1 MEETRFAET
10 AGTTRLA
17 DSPEETRFADIGKV
31 EAIRRLYAESP
42 FKQPAVAREETP
54 SKGGMLTHASVLLL
68 EGIDFD
74 LVYFP
79 LKHLGYKSVV
89 AVSGELL
96 AALAHPRTLSV
107 VLGISAKL
115 DFAQI
120 RQVWSGIVA
129 GAREFGYKAVDLD
142 LKPSRNGLTVSVS
155 AVGLTDL
162 LTERRRPAPKS
173 KDLLCV
179 SGNLGAAYLGLRLL
193 EAEKKI
199 FDASGAPSAAPGVA
213 SAAPGAASN
222 APGVASAAPAGG
234 TASAASAGGAP
245 RLETYRMI
253 VGAYLKPELPAGVV
267 GNLEEAEI
275 YPTAGCLITHGLAD
289 AVKRLCQETGLGAK
303 IYADRIPFEGNS
315 FQLGRELDVDPI
327 AAAMNGGDDFK
338 LLFAVPILQLEKF
351 RRDFQTFDII
361 GHLADPSVGQT
372 LVLPEGAELPLRA
385 PGWPED

>member
-1 MEETRFAET
+1 MEDTRIAET
-10 AGTTRLA
+10 AGQTRLA

-31 EAIRRLYAESP
+31 EAIRRLYGESP
-42 FKQPAVAREETP
+42 FKQTAIAREETP
-54 SKGGMLTHASVLLL
+54 SKGGFLTHASALLL

-74 LVYFP
+74 LIYFP

-213 SAAPGAASN
+213 SD

-234 TASAASAGGAP
+234 AS
-245 RLETYRMI
+245 RLETYRML

-275 YPTAGCLITHGLAD
+275 YPSAGCLVTHGLSD

-315 FQLGRELDVDPI
+315 FQLGRELDVDPV

-351 RRDFQTFDII
+351 RRDFQTDRK
-361 GHLADPSVGQT
+361 SV
-372 LVLPEGAELPLRA
+372 V
-385 PGWPED
+385 

>member
-17 DSPEETRFADIGKV
+17 DSQEETRFADIGKV
-31 EAIRRLYAESP
+31 EAIRRLYTESP

-213 SAAPGAASN
+213 SD

-234 TASAASAGGAP
+234 AS
-245 RLETYRMI
+245 RLETYRML

-275 YPTAGCLITHGLAD
+275 YPSAGCLVTHGLSD

>member
-17 DSPEETRFADIGKV
+17 DSQEETRFADIGKV

-199 FDASGAPSAAPGVA
+199 FDASGAPSAAPGVG
-213 SAAPGAASN
+213 SA

-234 TASAASAGGAP
+234 AS
-245 RLETYRMI
+245 RLETYRML

-267 GNLEEAEI
+267 GHLEEAEI

-315 FQLGRELDVDPI
+315 FQLGRELDVDPV

>member
-17 DSPEETRFADIGKV
+17 DSQEETRFADIGKV

-142 LKPSRNGLTVSVS
+142 MKPSRNGLTVSVS

-199 FDASGAPSAAPGVA
+199 FDASGAPSAAPGVG
-213 SAAPGAASN
+213 SA

-234 TASAASAGGAP
+234 AS
-245 RLETYRMI
+245 RLETYRML
-253 VGAYLKPELPAGVV
+253 VGAYLKPELPAGVI

-303 IYADRIPFEGNS
+303 VYADRIPFEGNS

>member
-17 DSPEETRFADIGKV
+17 DSPEEARFADIGKV

-199 FDASGAPSAAPGVA
+199 FDASGVPSAAPGVA
-213 SAAPGAASN
+213 SDTTAGGAASA

-234 TASAASAGGAP
+234 AS

>member
-96 AALAHPRTLSV
+96 AALAHPRTQSV

-193 EAEKKI
+193 EAEKKR
-199 FDASGAPSAAPGVA
+199 FDASGEPSASPTGE
-213 SAAPGAASN
+213 SS
-222 APGVASAAPAGG
+222 
-234 TASAASAGGAP
+234 

>member
-213 SAAPGAASN
+213 SDALTGGTASA

-234 TASAASAGGAP
+234 AS